1 MTAGAGASRVDDQAA
16 PAHVDPGRVRRFDHL
31 QDPGFLADPFAAFD
45 ALYDGPDIVWSSSW
59 GGFWV
64 LTREEHIREALQ
76 TPTAFSSNPVGIP
89 GTPRARP
96 LIPLELDPP
105 DHTWFRRVLAPHF
118 SNAAAEERAS
128 RIRDIAGAL
137 VDGFAPGGGCE
148 FIADFAQPFP
158 TTIFLSLMGL
168 PLEETDRFLTWN
180 WTMLHAYHDPAAR
193 ERAAA
198 EVARYLGEVVDD
210 RSRRPRE
217 DLISHML
224 AAEVR
229 DRTLTRD
236 EVVNI
241 CFLLFLAGLDTVT
254 AALGFGIL
262 HLARSDRD
270 RAALSADPALAPRA
284 VEEFLR
290 AYAIVQTTRTVV
302 EDVEFHGVAMR
313 AGDRVL
319 VGTTLASRDPAVH
332 PQSAVVDFDRPSKR
346 NLAFGAGPH
355 RCLGSHLAR
364 HELTTAIV
372 ALHERVPDYRLAE
385 DAEVRFWGGGVLGIE
400 RLPLVW
406 R

>member
-1 MTAGAGASRVDDQAA
+1 MTAAVGEPVVPS
-16 PAHVDPGRVRRFDHL
+16 HVEPWRARAFDHL
-31 QDPGFLADPFAAFD
+31 QDPDFLAAPFATFD
-45 ALYDGPDIVWSSSW
+45 ALYEGPDIFWSSSW

-64 LTREEHIREALQ
+64 LTREELIREVMQ
-76 TPTAFSSNPVGIP
+76 TPGAFSSNPVGIP

-105 DHTWFRRVLAPHF
+105 EHTWFRRVLAPHF
-118 SNAAAEERAS
+118 SNASVAERAA
-128 RIRDIAGAL
+128 RVREIADEL
-137 VDGFAPGGGCE
+137 VDRIVDAGRCE
-148 FIADFAQPFP
+148 YMADFAQPFP
-158 TTIFLSLMGL
+158 ATIFLSQMGL
-168 PLEETDRFLTWN
+168 PLEETGRFLRWN
-180 WTMLHAYHDPAAR
+180 WTMVHAYDDPAAR
-193 ERAAA
+193 QVAAA
-198 EVARYLGEVVDD
+198 EVAQYLGGVVEE
-210 RSRRPRE
+210 RARRPRE

-229 DRTLTRD
+229 DRTMTPD
-236 EVVNI
+236 EVVNV

-254 AALGFGIL
+254 AALGFSIL

-270 RAALSADPALAPRA
+270 RAALVADPDSVPQA

-290 AYAIVQTTRTVV
+290 AYAIVQSTRTVV
-302 EDVEFHGVAMR
+302 REIDFHGVRMR

-332 PQSAVVDFDRPSKR
+332 PQSATVDFDRPAKR

-364 HELTTAIV
+364 HELTTAIL
-372 ALHERVPDYRLAE
+372 ALHERVPDYRLA
-385 DAEVRFWGGGVLGIE
+385 DDTQLRFWGGGVLGVE
-400 RLPLVW
+400 SLPLVW